1 MRIHPDSAAFVFLLA
16 ALSALPALST
26 DMGLPALAA
35 IGRDLEVPP
44 ASVALTLSLFLA
56 GFAIAPL
63 AYGPLAARYGRRPI
77 LLFGGVIYSLAS
89 AACALSPNL
98 ESLLAFRILQGVG
111 AGAGSVMA
119 LTIVRDLF
127 HGPVARARLSYVA
140 SMRIVAPM
148 IAPTLGSWVMY
159 FAGWRSI
166 YGTMALAGVAS
177 TVLVYL
183 GMSETRPAGTIAEQ
197 PTLAGLARTYARVL
211 RNPVCLGNTLVN
223 ALTFGCQFAYITGS
237 PLLMMQLLGMSP
249 QAFGIVFAMTAFGIM
264 AASLING
271 RLNARGIRPH
281 KLLWTGLG
289 LSSSTSV
296 LIAILGFTDSLS
308 AWTLVPLLMVNTFS
322 FGMIAPNASHAA
334 VEPLPEVA
342 GAASAV
348 VSCVMMAVGAFTG
361 SLVTFLYD
369 AHGARAITG
378 IMVACT
384 LSALAVYAFWVRRL
398 PASAPKHA

>member
-63 AYGPLAARYGRRPI
+63 AYGPLADRYGRRPI

-148 IAPTLGSWVMY
+148 IARRW
-159 FAGWRSI
+159 
-166 YGTMALAGVAS
+166 
-177 TVLVYL
+177 
-183 GMSETRPAGTIAEQ
+183 
-197 PTLAGLARTYARVL
+197 
-211 RNPVCLGNTLVN
+211 
-223 ALTFGCQFAYITGS
+223 
-237 PLLMMQLLGMSP
+237 
-249 QAFGIVFAMTAFGIM
+249 
-264 AASLING
+264 
-271 RLNARGIRPH
+271 
-281 KLLWTGLG
+281 
-289 LSSSTSV
+289 
-296 LIAILGFTDSLS
+296 
-308 AWTLVPLLMVNTFS
+308 
-322 FGMIAPNASHAA
+322 
-334 VEPLPEVA
+334 
-342 GAASAV
+342 
-348 VSCVMMAVGAFTG
+348 AVG
-361 SLVTFLYD
+361 
-369 AHGARAITG
+369 
-378 IMVACT
+378 
-384 LSALAVYAFWVRRL
+384 
-398 PASAPKHA
+398 

>member
-1 MRIHPDSAAFVFLLA
+1 MRIRPDSAAFVLLLA
-16 ALSALPALST
+16 SLSALPALST
-26 DMGLPALAA
+26 DMALPALAA
-35 IGRDLEVPP
+35 IGLDLHVPP
-44 ASVALTLSLFLA
+44 SSAALTLSLFLA

-63 AYGPLAARYGRRPI
+63 AYGPLADRYGRRPI
-77 LLFGGVIYSLAS
+77 VLFGGVLFSLAS
-89 AACALSPNL
+89 AACALAPSL
-98 ESLLAFRILQGVG
+98 ASLLVFRVLQGVG

-127 HGPVARARLSYVA
+127 QGHIARARLSYVA

-166 YGTMALAGVAS
+166 YGVMALAGVA
-177 TVLVYL
+177 TTLAVYL
-183 GMSETRPAGTIAEQ
+183 GMAETRPADAAPVRISVGA
-197 PTLAGLARTYARVL
+197 LLRTYARVL
-211 RNPVCLGNTLVN
+211 SNPVLLGNTLVN

-249 QAFGIVFAMTAFGIM
+249 QAFGAVFAMTAFGIM

-271 RLNARGIRPH
+271 RLNARGIAPH
-281 KLLWTGLG
+281 KLLWTGLI

-296 LIAILGFTDSLS
+296 LLAVLGFADALS
-308 AWTLVPLLMVNTFS
+308 AWSLVPLLMLNTFS

-342 GAASAV
+342 GVASAV
-348 VSCVMMAVGAFTG
+348 VSCVMMAVGALSG
-361 SLVTFLYD
+361 SLVTMLYD
-369 AHGARAITG
+369 GHSARAITG
-378 IMVACT
+378 IMAVCT
-384 LSALAVYAFWVRRL
+384 LSALSLYAFWVRRL
-398 PASAPKHA
+398 PAAAHRRA

>member
-1 MRIHPDSAAFVFLLA
+1 MRIRPDSAAFVLLLA

-26 DMGLPALAA
+26 DMALPALAA
-35 IGRDLEVPP
+35 IGADLDVPP
-44 ASVALTLSLFLA
+44 SSAALTLSLFLA

-63 AYGPLAARYGRRPI
+63 AYGPLADRYGRRPI
-77 LLFGGVIYSLAS
+77 VLFGGVLFSAAS
-89 AACALSPNL
+89 AACALAPNL
-98 ESLLAFRILQGVG
+98 ALLLAFRVLQGVG

-127 HGPVARARLSYVA
+127 QGHIARARLSYVA
-140 SMRIVAPM
+140 TMRIVAPM

-166 YGTMALAGVAS
+166 YGVMALAGLAS
-177 TVLVYL
+177 TLAVYL
-183 GMSETRPAGTIAEQ
+183 GMSETRPAGTIAARG
-197 PTLAGLARTYARVL
+197 TVGSLLRTYMRVL
-211 RNPVCLGNTLVN
+211 RNPTCLGNTLVN

-249 QAFGIVFAMTAFGIM
+249 QAFGVVFAMTAFGIM

-271 RLNARGIRPH
+271 RLNARGVAPH
-281 KLLWTGLG
+281 KLLSTGLA

-296 LIAILGFTDSLS
+296 LLAIMGFTGALS
-308 AWTLVPLLMVNTFS
+308 AWTLVPLLMINTFS

-342 GAASAV
+342 GVASAV
-348 VSCVMMAVGAFTG
+348 VSCVMMGVGALSG
-361 SLVTFLYD
+361 ALVTFLYD
-369 AHGARAITG
+369 GHSARAITG
-378 IMVACT
+378 IMAACA
-384 LSALAVYAFWVRRL
+384 LSALAIYAFWVRRL
-398 PASAPKHA
+398 PAPAPRGA